1 MIIKERQSEGGIG
14 MIVKE
19 IQHIVSSAKTGTY
32 AQQRYGMQEQIIFAQ
47 ALQQSLELRQSQ
59 ALIHGNNNKSC

>member
-1 MIIKERQSEGGIG
+1 

-19 IQHIVSSAKTGTY
+19 IQRIVSSEKTETY
-32 AQQRYGMQEQIIFAQ
+32 GAPRYGMLERLIFAQ